1 MGLCAI
7 PKTLQEIDN
16 IKTVKVSI
24 ANVINLFDPIDL
36 SLGLTS

>member
-1 MGLCAI
+1 MGLYAI
-7 PKTLQEIDN
+7 TETLQEIDN

-24 ANVINLFDPIDL
+24 AKINIFDPIHL

>member
-1 MGLCAI
+1 MGLYAI
-7 PKTLQEIDN
+7 TKTLQEIDN
-16 IKTVKVSI
+16 IKTGKVSI

>member
-1 MGLCAI
+1 MGLYAI
-7 PKTLQEIDN
+7 TKTLQEIDN

-24 ANVINLFDPIDL
+24 CKINIFDPIDL

>member
-16 IKTVKVSI
+16 IKTVKVSF
-24 ANVINLFDPIDL
+24 ANVINMFDPIDL